1 MFQTFSVII
10 EIFWIFDVLDMP
22 FMEKFDTTY
31 PINGIAWFLIW
42 LALLFET
49 AREG

>member
-22 FMEKFDTTY
+22 FMEMFDTTY
-31 PINGIAWFLIW
+31 PINGVAWFLIW
-42 LALLFET
+42 LALLTET
-49 AREG
+49 SREE